1 LTRIAYAA
9 MAHWGYP
16 EEGLTLWRNALTI
29 TEDLVTRSPVYGA
42 WVDGT
47 LVGFYALSGAGDV
60 RALEHLWVL
69 PARMSS
75 GIGRT
80 LVRHLLT
87 LVRAGGGHGLRIASD
102 PNAEASYLRLGARRV
117 GEVPSTP
124 TGRTLPLLLLDA
136 ARAV

>member
-1 LTRIAYAA
+1 MTEPTLAIPTP
-9 MAHWGYP
+9 YP
-16 EEGLTLWRNALTI
+16 GNDARAC
-29 TEDLVTRSPVYGA
+29 
-42 WVDGT
+42 
-47 LVGFYALSGAGDV
+47 AGDV

-69 PARMSS
+69 PARMGS

-87 LVRAGGGHGLRIASD
+87 LVRARGGHGLRIASD
-102 PNAEASYLRLGARRV
+102 PNAEAFYLRFGARRV

-136 ARAV
+136 P